1 MIHFLR
7 RLRSH
12 IVAHTKTLAD
22 LPAAITIQRMTWC
35 MRYVCMRWG
44 QTPVGS
50 LRYNTL
56 ILSHTHKHMHV
67 WEKLMELKRRWLK
80 LLWAGLML
88 YVKVCA
94 IAQWEW
100 KERWWVQDMNV
111 EEEERRYVWIIP
123 ISLWSEHMNA
133 RAKWRLQESK
143 NDMEN
148 TKLKPLST
156 FVCRVAKR
164 AKQGKSCA
172 PESTG
177 IWNKV
182 FYIVLLND

>member
-1 MIHFLR
+1 
-7 RLRSH
+7 
-12 IVAHTKTLAD
+12 
-22 LPAAITIQRMTWC
+22 

-44 QTPVGS
+44 PTPVGS

-100 KERWWVQDMNV
+100 KKRWWVQDMNV
-111 EEEERRYVWIIP
+111 EEEERRYVWIIA

-133 RAKWRLQESK
+133 RAKCRLQESK
-143 NDMEN
+143 NNMEN
-148 TKLKPLST
+148 TKLKPLS
-156 FVCRVAKR
+156 VSVELQKGQSKARVVHQNPLEFEIR
-164 AKQGKSCA
+164 S
-172 PESTG
+172 S
-177 IWNKV
+177 IL
-182 FYIVLLND
+182 FF

>member
-1 MIHFLR
+1 MCVWGEDRHQLVVWDI
-7 RLRSH
+7 
-12 IVAHTKTLAD
+12 TLSFS
-22 LPAAITIQRMTWC
+22 R
-35 MRYVCMRWG
+35 
-44 QTPVGS
+44 
-50 LRYNTL
+50 
-56 ILSHTHKHMHV
+56 THKHMHV

-100 KERWWVQDMNV
+100 KKRWWVQDMNV

-133 RAKWRLQESK
+133 RAKCRLQESK

-148 TKLKPLST
+148 TKLKPLS
-156 FVCRVAKR
+156 VSVELQKGQSKARVVH
-164 AKQGKSCA
+164 QNPLEFEIS
-172 PESTG
+172 SS
-177 IWNKV
+177 IL
-182 FYIVLLND
+182 FF

>member
-1 MIHFLR
+1 
-7 RLRSH
+7 
-12 IVAHTKTLAD
+12 
-22 LPAAITIQRMTWC
+22 

-133 RAKWRLQESK
+133 RAKCRLQESK

>member
-1 MIHFLR
+1 
-7 RLRSH
+7 
-12 IVAHTKTLAD
+12 
-22 LPAAITIQRMTWC
+22 

-100 KERWWVQDMNV
+100 KKRWWVQDMNV
-111 EEEERRYVWIIP
+111 EEEERRYVWIIA

-133 RAKWRLQESK
+133 RAKCRLQESK

-148 TKLKPLST
+148 TKLKPLS
-156 FVCRVAKR
+156 VSVELQKGQSKARVVHQNPLEFEIR
-164 AKQGKSCA
+164 S
-172 PESTG
+172 S
-177 IWNKV
+177 IL
-182 FYIVLLND
+182 FF